1 VLPTIKWELFNF
13 NTQKEEEGGGGG
25 GVGREVDGGEEEEED
40 TECKGGEAKE

>member
-13 NTQKEEEGGGGG
+13 NTQKEVDGGG
-25 GVGREVDGGEEEEED
+25 GVSREVDGGEEEEEED

>member
-13 NTQKEEEGGGGG
+13 NTQKEEEGGGG
-25 GVGREVDGGEEEEED
+25 VGREVDGGEEEED

>member
-13 NTQKEEEGGGGG
+13 NTQKEEEGGG